1 MATLLRG
8 LLLGL
13 LFSVVCV
20 AQAAEEV
27 RVGAYHFPPYVI
39 KPESERPGGLLPE
52 LLQALN
58 QLQSDYRFTLVAT
71 STMRRYRDLQSGRF
85 DLILFES
92 PAWGWQDTAHTA
104 LDLHIEDAEVYVA
117 RLQPGRDERYFD
129 SLEGKRMALYSGYHY
144 GFAGFNSD
152 KQLLTDRFN
161 AVLTYSH
168 DSNLVMLLRGRADVA
183 VVTRSYL
190 RAYQQRYPEQ
200 SSALLVSQRVDQVYQ
215 HQALFRPESALQPQ
229 AFAELLKQLN
239 RDKQLDKLLGR
250 YHLRDASV
258 LIND

>member
-1 MATLLRG
+1 MPKLFK
-8 LLLGL
+8 GL
-13 LFSVVCV
+13 LFLFTLALACTT
-20 AQAAEEV
+20 QAAVDV
-27 RVGAYHFPPYVI
+27 RVGAYHFPPYVV
-39 KPESERPGGLLPE
+39 KPEGDHVGGLLPE

-92 PAWGWQDTAHTA
+92 PGWGWQGIAHTA

-117 RLQPGRDERYFD
+117 RLQPGRDQHYFD
-129 SLEGKRMALYSGYHY
+129 DLSGKRMALYSGYHY
-144 GFAGFNSD
+144 GFADFNSD
-152 KQLLTDRFN
+152 KQVLTQQYN

-168 DSNLVMLLRGRADVA
+168 DSNLIMLLRGRADVA

-215 HQALFRPESALQPQ
+215 HQALLRPQSAISPQ
-229 AFAELLKQLN
+229 AFADLLKQLN
-239 RDKQLDKLLGR
+239 RDKQLEQLLGR
-250 YHLRDASV
+250 YHLREVSV
-258 LIND
+258 P

>member
-1 MATLLRG
+1 MLSRG

-13 LFSVVCV
+13 MLSAACI

-52 LLQALN
+52 LLLALN
-58 QLQSDYRFTLVAT
+58 QLQSDYRFSLVAT

-92 PAWGWQDTAHTA
+92 PAWGWQGTPHAA

-117 RLQPGRDERYFD
+117 RLQPGRGEHYFD
-129 SLEGKRMALYSGYHY
+129 ELKGKRMALYSGYHY
-144 GFAGFNSD
+144 GFAGFNSSKKFLND
-152 KQLLTDRFN
+152 EFN

-200 SSALLVSQRVDQVYQ
+200 SRALLVSRRVDQVYQ
-215 HQALFRPESALQPQ
+215 HQALFRTDSLVQPQ
-229 AFAELLKQLN
+229 AFAELLQQLN
-239 RDKQLDKLLGR
+239 SDKQLDKLLGR

>member
-1 MATLLRG
+1 MPKLFK
-8 LLLGL
+8 GL
-13 LFSVVCV
+13 LFLFTLALACMT
-20 AQAAEEV
+20 QAAVDV
-27 RVGAYHFPPYVI
+27 RVGAYHFPPYVV
-39 KPESERPGGLLPE
+39 KPEGDHVGGLLPE

-92 PAWGWQDTAHTA
+92 PGWGWQGIAHTA

-117 RLQPGRDERYFD
+117 RLQPGRDQHYFD
-129 SLEGKRMALYSGYHY
+129 DLSGKRMALYSGYHY
-144 GFAGFNSD
+144 GFADFNSD
-152 KQLLTDRFN
+152 KQVLTQQYN

-168 DSNLVMLLRGRADVA
+168 DSNLIMLLRGRADVA

-215 HQALFRPESALQPQ
+215 HQALLRPQSAISPQ
-229 AFAELLKQLN
+229 AFADLLKQLN
-239 RDKQLDKLLGR
+239 RDKQLEQLLGR
-250 YHLRDASV
+250 YHLREVSV
-258 LIND
+258 P

>member
-8 LLLGL
+8 LLLSL
-13 LFSVVCV
+13 MLSAVCV

-27 RVGAYHFPPYVI
+27 RVGAYNFPPYVI
-39 KPESERPGGLLPE
+39 KPESERPTGLLPE

-71 STMRRYRDLQSGRF
+71 STMRRYRDLPNGRF

-92 PAWGWQDTAHTA
+92 PAWGWQDTAHVA
-104 LDLHIEDAEVYVA
+104 LDMHIEDAEVYVA

-129 SLEGKRMALYSGYHY
+129 ELKGKRLALYSGYHY

-152 KQLLTDRFN
+152 KQFLTDTFN
-161 AVLTYSH
+161 AMLTYSH
-168 DSNLVMLLRGRADVA
+168 DSNLIMLLRGRADVA

-190 RAYQQRYPEQ
+190 RAYLQRYPEQ
-200 SSALLVSQRVDQVYQ
+200 SNALLVSQRVDQVYQ

-229 AFAELLKQLN
+229 DLAELLKQLK

-250 YHLRDASV
+250 YHLRDVSV